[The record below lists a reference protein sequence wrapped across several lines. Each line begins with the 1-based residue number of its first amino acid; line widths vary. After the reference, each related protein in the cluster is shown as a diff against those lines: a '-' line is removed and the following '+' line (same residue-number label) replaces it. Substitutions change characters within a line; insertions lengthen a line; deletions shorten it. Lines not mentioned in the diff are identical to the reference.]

1 MDDSPI
7 SQDDIIDVVEMT
19 QKLEDYFERLFYDNE
34 QNLAMSAVMNACAST
49 IFNQSKTLKEVLFYI
64 DIFMQIL
71 DDGIHSAHIRRKP
84 D

>member
-34 QNLAMSAVMNACAST
+34 KNLAM
-49 IFNQSKTLKEVLFYI
+49 
-64 DIFMQIL
+64 
-71 DDGIHSAHIRRKP
+71 
-84 D
+84 